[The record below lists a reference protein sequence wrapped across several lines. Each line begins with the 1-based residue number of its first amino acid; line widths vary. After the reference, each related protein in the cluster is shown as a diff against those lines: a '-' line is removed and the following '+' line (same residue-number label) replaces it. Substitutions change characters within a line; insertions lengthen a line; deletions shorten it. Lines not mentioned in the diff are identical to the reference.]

1 MLDGVG
7 LRPHDAHHPFANLE
21 LPALEKLGVSSPRE
35 HTSPD
40 FVTRV
45 LDANLGVPGLPQSG
59 TGQTTILTGINAAQQ
74 LGFHHGPWVSPSL
87 KPLLEHSVF
96 KKAESVR
103 LANYYPQ
110 GYLDALGNGK
120 MRLNAIATSALEC
133 GARLEDM
140 SGLGIPPMLRAPS
153 ERNPHNGDLEF
164 ELDLPDSLRTQI
176 QTWARDFMT
185 SSAQI
190 MVFDEWWTDHLG
202 HAMDVG
208 QARAFA
214 ERLEIFCAACL
225 EYQTP
230 DTLFLVTS
238 DHGNFEDLRIKTH
251 TRNPVPLAAV
261 GAGALEFEH
270 VSSLS
275 GIAEAL
281 RNAIVTHFMAQIRNP

>member
-1 MLDGVG
+1 VAWLMLDGVG

-21 LPALEKLGVSSPRE
+21 LRTLAELGVSSARK
-35 HTSPD
+35 HTDPE

-103 LANYYPQ
+103 LANYYPE
-110 GYLDALGNGK
+110 GYLNALKNGK

-133 GARLEDM
+133 GATLEDM

-153 ERNPHNGDLEF
+153 ERNPHGAEFEF
-164 ELDLPDSLRTQI
+164 ELDLPDALKTQI
-176 QTWARDFMT
+176 QTWARAFMT
-185 SSAQI
+185 SNAHI
-190 MVFDEWWTDHLG
+190 TVFDEWWTDHLG
-202 HAMDVG
+202 HAMDVA

-214 ERLEIFCAACL
+214 ERLELFCAACL
-225 EYQTP
+225 EYRQP
-230 DTLFLVTS
+230 DTLFLITS
-238 DHGNFEDLRIKTH
+238 DHGNFEDLSIKTH
-251 TRNPVPLAAV
+251 TRNPVPMAAV
-261 GAGALEFEH
+261 GEGSSAFERT
-270 VSSLS
+270 SSLVD
-275 GIAEAL
+275 IADAL
-281 RNAIVTHFMAQIRNP
+281 KAVLST